1 MPEFK
6 AAVLAVCGLAF
17 SLLFGVIA
25 FRVIIPAIL
34 EAHFEGGTLVASLA
48 GLAVAGL
55 LVAFTAWWVRL
66 VARRLRGSSGVK
78 IEGTMPNLIEE
89 REEREAERKA
99 AAAEARQQWT
109 RRIKFFG
116 AVGGLALFLLVSG
129 CTVLSH
135 STTIQSGEVGIL
147 NKTFGANAGVQPTEL
162 RPGWH
167 WRGIGEQIIKYSTRQ
182 RIYSFTREA
191 NSDGK
196 ENEEIAFADQTGLPM
211 TADVQLTIK
220 VQDNRAAEIFAKY
233 RLNFDDL
240 IDGPIRNDTR
250 SFLSRETEKVPVSC
264 NLNQPSAAPGG
275 APTPRLRSARVADGR
290 RAPGGAAEGLRAAAG
305 QVGRRGVEI
314 SDLQWVGTIRYPD
327 AITNAIKARTET
339 EQRTLAAQ
347 QRKAEAE
354 ANAAAQIETARGIA
368 ESTRLRGG
376 AAGQSGDHRA
386 DLRRALAGPVPA
398 QGHHLHPGPGRVG
411 SGADGA
417 EVRGL
422 R

>member
-1 MPEFK
+1 M
-6 AAVLAVCGLAF
+6 AN
-17 SLLFGVIA
+17 I
-25 FRVIIPAIL
+25 
-34 EAHFEGGTLVASLA
+34 
-48 GLAVAGL
+48 
-55 LVAFTAWWVRL
+55 
-66 VARRLRGSSGVK
+66 
-78 IEGTMPNLIEE
+78 IEE
-89 REEREAERKA
+89 REEREARRKA
-99 AAAEARQQWT
+99 TAAEARVQFMK
-109 RRIKFFG
+109 RFKFLG
-116 AVGGLALFLLVSG
+116 TVGGLGLFLVVSG

-220 VQDNRAAEIFAKY
+220 VQDDQAAEIFAKY

-275 APTPRLRSARVADGR
+275 APTPAPQECTGSLMGAGRQAVLQKAFAPLRAKW
-290 RAPGGAAEGLRAAAG
+290 AAE
-305 QVGRRGVEI
+305 GVEI

-368 ESTRLRGG
+368 ESTRLRGEALRANPEIIEQIYAERSSGLCPPKATTCILGQG
-376 AAGQSGDHRA
+376 AWG
-386 DLRRALAGPVPA
+386 LVPNA
-398 QGHHLHPGPGRVG
+398 SR
-411 SGADGA
+411 
-417 EVRGL
+417 
-422 R
+422 